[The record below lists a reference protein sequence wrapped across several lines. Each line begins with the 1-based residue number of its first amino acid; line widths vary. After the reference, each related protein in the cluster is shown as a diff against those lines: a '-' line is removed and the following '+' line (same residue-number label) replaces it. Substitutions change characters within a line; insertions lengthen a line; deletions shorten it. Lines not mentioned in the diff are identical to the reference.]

1 MKGVDLNDRCKK
13 KVEELISRKTE
24 LLAETDVYIL
34 IGDFISSYINS
45 CKNERN
51 YSELVPWINALN
63 DVTAKL
69 KNLDGE
75 LADILKQ
82 LKEMG

>member
-1 MKGVDLNDRCKK
+1 MIDAKK
-13 KVEELISRKTE
+13 IEELISRKTE
-24 LLAETDVYIL
+24 LLAETDVYIA
-34 IGDFISSYINS
+34 IGDFISSNINR

-51 YSELVPWINALN
+51 YFELVAWINALN
-63 DVTAKL
+63 EVTAKL

-75 LADILKQ
+75 LEDILKQ

>member
-1 MKGVDLNDRCKK
+1 MIDAK

-24 LLAETDVYIL
+24 LLAETEAYIA
-34 IGDFISSYINS
+34 IGDFISSNMDR

-51 YSELVPWINALN
+51 YSEWQAWIDALN

-69 KNLDGE
+69 KDLDSE
-75 LADILKQ
+75 LGDILKQ

>member
-1 MKGVDLNDRCKK
+1 MIDAK

-24 LLAETDVYIL
+24 LLAETAVCIS
-34 IGDFISSYINS
+34 IGVFISSNINR

-51 YSELVPWINALN
+51 YSELVAWINAMN
-63 DVTAKL
+63 DAIAKL
-69 KNLDGE
+69 KNLDDE

>member
-1 MKGVDLNDRCKK
+1 MIDAK
-13 KVEELISRKTE
+13 KVEELISKKTE
-24 LLAETDVYIL
+24 LITETEVYIT
-34 IGDFISSYINS
+34 IGDFISSNMDR

-51 YSELVPWINALN
+51 YSEWQAWIDALN
-63 DVTAKL
+63 EVTAKL
-69 KNLDGE
+69 KNLDSE

>member
-1 MKGVDLNDRCKK
+1 MIDAKK
-13 KVEELISRKTE
+13 IEELISRKTE
-24 LLAETDVYIL
+24 LLAETDVYIA
-34 IGDFISSYINS
+34 IGDFISSNINR

-51 YSELVPWINALN
+51 YFELVAWINALN

-75 LADILKQ
+75 LADILTQ
-82 LKEMG
+82 LKEIG

>member
-1 MKGVDLNDRCKK
+1 MIDAK

-24 LLAETDVYIL
+24 LLAETKVYIT
-34 IGDFISSYINS
+34 IGDFISSNMDR

-51 YSELVPWINALN
+51 YSEWQAWIDALN
-63 DVTAKL
+63 EVTAKL
-69 KNLDGE
+69 KSLDSE

>member
-1 MKGVDLNDRCKK
+1 MIDTK

-24 LLAETDVYIL
+24 LLAETEVYIT
-34 IGDFISSYINS
+34 IGDFISSNMDR

-51 YSELVPWINALN
+51 YSEWQAWIDALN
-63 DVTAKL
+63 EVTAKL
-69 KNLDGE
+69 KNLDSE

>member
-1 MKGVDLNDRCKK
+1 MIDAK

-24 LLAETDVYIL
+24 LLAETNVYIA
-34 IGDFISSYINS
+34 IGDFISSNMDR

-51 YSELVPWINALN
+51 YSEWQAWIDALN
-63 DVTAKL
+63 EVTAKL
-69 KNLDGE
+69 KNLDSE

>member
-1 MKGVDLNDRCKK
+1 MIDAK
-13 KVEELISRKTE
+13 KVEELISRKPE
-24 LLAETDVYIL
+24 LLAETDVYIS
-34 IGDFISSYINS
+34 IGDFISSNINR

-51 YSELVPWINALN
+51 YSELVAWINALN

>member
-1 MKGVDLNDRCKK
+1 MVDTK

-24 LLAETDVYIL
+24 LLAETNVYIA
-34 IGDFISSYINS
+34 IGDFISSNMDR

-51 YSELVPWINALN
+51 YFEWQAWINALN

-82 LKEMG
+82 LKEVG

>member
-1 MKGVDLNDRCKK
+1 MIDAK

-24 LLAETDVYIL
+24 LLAETDVYIA
-34 IGDFISSYINS
+34 IGDFISSNMNR

-51 YSELVPWINALN
+51 YFELVAWINALN

-75 LADILKQ
+75 LEGILKQ
-82 LKEMG
+82 LKEIG

>member
-1 MKGVDLNDRCKK
+1 MIDVK

-24 LLAETDVYIL
+24 LLAETEVYIT
-34 IGDFISSYINS
+34 IGDFISSNMDR
-45 CKNERN
+45 CKNEQN
-51 YSELVPWINALN
+51 YSEWQAWIDALN
-63 DVTAKL
+63 EVTAKL
-69 KNLDGE
+69 KNLDSE

>member
-1 MKGVDLNDRCKK
+1 MIDAKK
-13 KVEELISRKTE
+13 IEELISRKTE
-24 LLAETDVYIL
+24 LLTETDVYIA
-34 IGDFISSYINS
+34 IGDFISSNINR

-51 YSELVPWINALN
+51 YFELVAWINALN

-82 LKEMG
+82 LKEVG

>member
-1 MKGVDLNDRCKK
+1 MIDAK

-24 LLAETDVYIL
+24 LLAETDVYIS
-34 IGDFISSYINS
+34 IGDFISSNMDR

-51 YSELVPWINALN
+51 YFEWQAWIDALN

-69 KNLDGE
+69 KNLDE
-75 LADILKQ
+75 KLEDILKQ
-82 LKEMG
+82 LKDIG

>member
-1 MKGVDLNDRCKK
+1 MIDAKK
-13 KVEELISRKTE
+13 IEELISRKTE
-24 LLAETDVYIL
+24 LLAETDVYIA
-34 IGDFISSYINS
+34 IGDFISSNMDR

-51 YSELVPWINALN
+51 YSEWQAWIDALN
-63 DVTAKL
+63 EVTAKL
-69 KNLDGE
+69 KNLDSE

>member
-1 MKGVDLNDRCKK
+1 MIDAK

-24 LLAETDVYIL
+24 LLAETEVYIA
-34 IGDFISSYINS
+34 IGDFISFNMDR

-51 YSELVPWINALN
+51 YSEWQAWIDALN

-69 KNLDGE
+69 KNLDE
-75 LADILKQ
+75 KLEDVLKQ
-82 LKEMG
+82 LKDIG

>member
-1 MKGVDLNDRCKK
+1 MVDAK

-24 LLAETDVYIL
+24 LLAETEVYIA
-34 IGDFISSYINS
+34 IGDFISSNINR

-51 YSELVPWINALN
+51 YFELVAWINALN

-75 LADILKQ
+75 LEDILKQ

>member
-1 MKGVDLNDRCKK
+1 MIDAK

-24 LLAETDVYIL
+24 LLAETDVYIS
-34 IGDFISSYINS
+34 IGDFISSNINR

-51 YSELVPWINALN
+51 YSELVAWINALN

-69 KNLDGE
+69 KVLDENLK
-75 LADILKQ
+75 DILTQ
-82 LKEMG
+82 LKEID

>member
-1 MKGVDLNDRCKK
+1 MIDAK

-24 LLAETDVYIL
+24 LLAETEVYIA
-34 IGDFISSYINS
+34 IGDFISSNMDR

-51 YSELVPWINALN
+51 YSEWQAWINALN

-69 KNLDGE
+69 KNLDSE

>member
-1 MKGVDLNDRCKK
+1 MIDAK

-24 LLAETDVYIL
+24 LLAETAVYIAS
-34 IGDFISSYINS
+34 GDFISSNMDR

-51 YSELVPWINALN
+51 YSESQAQIDALN

-69 KNLDGE
+69 KNLDE
-75 LADILKQ
+75 KLEDVLKQ
-82 LKEMG
+82 LKDIG

>member
-1 MKGVDLNDRCKK
+1 MIDAK
-13 KVEELISRKTE
+13 KVEELISKKTE
-24 LLAETDVYIL
+24 LIAETEVYIT
-34 IGDFISSYINS
+34 IGDFISSNMDR

-51 YSELVPWINALN
+51 YSEWQAWIDALN
-63 DVTAKL
+63 EVTAKL
-69 KNLDGE
+69 KNLDSE